1 VTPQKVPQ
9 KLLVFGAC
17 CLLSACQRPN
27 EQPPPVLKPTV
38 SHGTV
43 KEKQVVIPA
52 EVARSWRA
60 VKISV
65 IDKIHATESV
75 HTFPIGT
82 ISHIP
87 GVNLSISV
95 DAFLPSFV
103 IEGSTITSASNKPNN
118 PGVKVRITD
127 TDSGKL
133 IYTGWLFVNFPNTH
147 AVTHP
152 NYAFNFVAPV
162 PVSK

>member
-1 VTPQKVPQ
+1 LTPQKAPQ
-9 KLLVFGAC
+9 KLLVLGAC
-17 CLLSACQRPN
+17 CLLAACQRTN
-27 EQPPPVLKPTV
+27 EPPAVLKPTV

-52 EVARSWRA
+52 DVVRGWRA

-65 IDKIHATESV
+65 IDKVRATENV
-75 HTFPIGT
+75 YIFPIGKVT
-82 ISHIP
+82 RIP
-87 GVNLSISV
+87 NLNLSISV

-118 PGVKVRITD
+118 PSVKVRITD

-133 IYTGWLFVNFPNTH
+133 VYTGWLFVNFPNTH

-162 PVSK
+162 PISK